1 MSTQPRIGAVL
12 PQNELGSDPGAVRA
26 WVQAA
31 TELGYDHISGFD
43 HVIGADTRVH
53 TDWVHPYTVD
63 TPLHEILVVF
73 GFVAALTPLELVSS
87 VVILPQRQTVLVAKQ
102 AAEIDLLTEGRFR
115 LGVGIGWSAVEFEA
129 LGQRF
134 NNRGARFEEQ
144 IELMRRLW
152 TEPSLSFAGRYER
165 VTGAGINPLP
175 VQRPIPVWIGGSV
188 DAALA
193 RAGRLADGWFPQVQP
208 GPDLEHA
215 VDVVH
220 GAAVEAGRDP
230 GTIGMEGRVSLSD
243 VGIDGV
249 AGRVQEWRDAGAT
262 HVAIGAT
269 RAGLA
274 TVEDHLAL
282 LSAIADLLALDRRG
296 SAEPVDGESW

>member
-1 MSTQPRIGAVL
+1 MSRQPRIGAVL
-12 PQNELGSDPGAVRA
+12 PQNELGGDPGAVRA

-31 TELGYDHISGFD
+31 TDLGYDHISGFD
-43 HVIGADTRVH
+43 HVIGADPQVH
-53 TDWVHPYTVD
+53 TGWVHPYTID

-115 LGVGIGWSAVEFEA
+115 LGVGIGWNAVEFEA

-134 NNRGARFEEQ
+134 DNRGVRFEEQ
-144 IELMRRLW
+144 IGLMRRLW

-165 VTGAGINPLP
+165 VTGAGIRPLP

-188 DAALA
+188 DVALA

-208 GPDLEHA
+208 GRELDHA
-215 VDVVH
+215 IGVVH
-220 GAAVEAGRDP
+220 SAAVQAGRDP
-230 GTIGMEGRVSLSD
+230 ATIGMEGRVSLAD

-249 AGRVQEWRDAGAT
+249 AGRAQAWADAGAT
-262 HVAIGAT
+262 HIAFGAT
-269 RAGLA
+269 RAGLSS
-274 TVEDHLAL
+274 VDDHLAV
-282 LSAIADLLALDRRG
+282 LSAIADALALDRRG
-296 SAEPVDGESW
+296 VVSASPASR

>member
-1 MSTQPRIGAVL
+1 MTLMPAQPQVGAVF
-12 PQNELGSDPGAVRA
+12 PQTELGGDPGAVRA
-26 WVQAA
+26 WVQAV
-31 TELGYDHISGFD
+31 TDLGYGHIAVFD
-43 HVIGADTRVH
+43 HVIGADPRVH
-53 TDWVHPYTVD
+53 AGWDRPYTVE
-63 TPLHEILVVF
+63 TTFREILVFF

-152 TEPSLSFAGRYER
+152 TEPSLSFEGRYER

-175 VQRPIPVWIGGSV
+175 VQRPIPVWIGASV

-208 GPDLEHA
+208 GPDLDHA

-220 GAAVEAGRDP
+220 SAAVEAGRDP
-230 GTIGMEGRVSLSD
+230 ATIGMEGRVSLSD

-249 AGRVQEWRDAGAT
+249 AGRVQAWGEAGAT

-269 RAGLA
+269 RAGLGSID
-274 TVEDHLAL
+274 DHLAV
-282 LSAIADLLALDRRG
+282 LSTVADSLELRG
-296 SAEPVDGESW
+296 VRSGWS